1 MRYSILA
8 SISVQL
14 FSNVEVSSWVAPVT
28 LSNRPTQALFMAT
41 GKGKASQDK
50 QDVMLDFI
58 ETPQETSVGD
68 PPNIAPEDDEDAEL
82 VRCIVKAADGRKA
95 EDVVALRISHVST
108 MTSFLVICSGNSRPQ
123 NQAIAAAIS
132 NDVQEQFDLRTQGSG
147 VPEGNA
153 DSGWMLLDYGPV
165 MVHVM
170 TPKSRLF
177 YDVEGQWREKG
188 GEYMDLTDIL
198 IPNTVVEKADDADV
212 QMGGGMADLSEEDDP
227 FWS

>member
-1 MRYSILA
+1 MRYSVFASVLA
-8 SISVQL
+8 HLWTVA
-14 FSNVEVSSWVAPVT
+14 EVSSWTTPLT
-28 LSNRPTQALFMAT
+28 SSNRLARPLLMAT

-50 QDVMLDFI
+50 QDIMLDFI

-68 PPNIAPEDDEDAEL
+68 PPESVPEDDDDADL
-82 VRCIVKAADGRKA
+82 VRCVVKAADGRKA
-95 EDVVALRISHVST
+95 EDVVAMRISHVST

-123 NQAIAAAIS
+123 NQAIAGAIS
-132 NDVQEQFDLRTQGSG
+132 KDVQEQFNLRTQGSG

-177 YDVEGQWREKG
+177 YDVEGQWRERG

-198 IPNTVVEKADDADV
+198 IPNTATEAADANV
-212 QMGGGMADLSEEDDP
+212 QIGGSMADLSEEDDP